1 MSGQWLHP
9 SVTVEL
15 RGRMWTSHC
24 GGDLTVD
31 EKRKQGH
38 PCALGLNGW
47 ASKWEQLC
55 QGLLCIL
62 HACVLSHS
70 AVSDSLQ
77 PHGSSPPNS
86 SVHSILQAR
95 ILE

>member
-1 MSGQWLHP
+1 M
-9 SVTVEL
+9 
-15 RGRMWTSHC
+15 
-24 GGDLTVD
+24 D

-77 PHGSSPPNS
+77 PHGSSPPNF

>member
-1 MSGQWLHP
+1 MSGQGLYP

-15 RGRMWTSHC
+15 GGQMWTPHC
-24 GGDLTVD
+24 GGDPTVG

-38 PCALGLNGW
+38 PWALGLNGW

-70 AVSDSLQ
+70 SVSDPLQ
-77 PHGSSPPNS
+77 PHG
-86 SVHSILQAR
+86 L
-95 ILE
+95 